1 MKTTGTFQTDAM
13 LIPSCQS
20 PRLVAPSPK
29 KQRATRSWP
38 RIFMERPTPAATGT
52 LSPSML
58 TKATK
63 FFDRSPMCM
72 LPSLPRVAPVLR
84 AIYCARMVQRH
95 STNEESSHVAMRWTN
110 HVVLPQVD
118 AATYRD
124 RFLTAPDV
132 YTTDNFSLT
141 IEFPLDP
148 ELEFARELHV
158 VQHIEKGL
166 FWRKSDRRYGIPGE
180 RRRVRRIQLH
190 WDLQNRR
197 YSKDVSFF
205 NSAS

>member
-38 RIFMERPTPAATGT
+38 RIFIERPTPAATGT

-84 AIYCARMVQRH
+84 AIYCARMVRSGIPRMRKAPMSRCDGQ
-95 STNEESSHVAMRWTN
+95 TTSSCRRSMQ
-110 HVVLPQVD
+110 LPT
-118 AATYRD
+118 AIAS
-124 RFLTAPDV
+124 TAPDV

-158 VQHIEKGL
+158 IQHVEEG
-166 FWRKSDRRYGIPGE
+166 
-180 RRRVRRIQLH
+180 
-190 WDLQNRR
+190 
-197 YSKDVSFF
+197 
-205 NSAS
+205 